1 MFFESDEF
9 YCNPAEL
16 NDKENGG
23 VAVVRGR
30 KVVKLDISGRKALLD
45 NGMTVTYDKCL
56 IATGGRPKNL
66 PSLSNASDD
75 VKEHVTL
82 FRNIDDFR
90 RLEAVSRKVQSITIV
105 GGGFLGSEL
114 ACALGRK
121 GN

>member
-1 MFFESDEF
+1 MKPLPIFE
-9 YCNPAEL
+9 
-16 NDKENGG
+16 
-23 VAVVRGR
+23 
-30 KVVKLDISGRKALLD
+30 KLCHFLFSFA
-45 NGMTVTYDKCL
+45 
-56 IATGGRPKNL
+56 GGRPKNL
-66 PSLSNASDD
+66 PTLSNAPDN

-121 GN
+121 GLQLLV